1 MEHGLVVILRGVVRT
16 LLSFLGG
23 FAGYQLAQY
32 LRDQVF
38 QEIPLLRNYWPWGN
52 FSANIA
58 FLGFLIILMAG
69 IGYLATP
76 LFLRAL
82 LRFGLLFESQLQS
95 ISWTDLTVGIVGL
108 IIGLLVANLLALPFA
123 DFPGVG
129 SYIAVLLNVV
139 LGYTFVRIFLKR
151 REDIVNMVS
160 TVGEL
165 KGRILPKVRRI
176 RGGKEEKE
184 ITLSSDG
191 MDVKILDTSVAI
203 DGRILDVASTG
214 FLEGILVLPRFVL
227 TELQGVAD
235 SSDPTRRTR
244 GRRGLDAVN
253 ELQKLATLR
262 VEILEISLKELQVD
276 SVDQGLVALAKQ
288 ISGKIITT
296 DYNLNKIA
304 QIQGI
309 SVLNVNDLAN
319 ALKPMLLPGESVTV
333 DLIREGKE
341 PHQGVGYLDDGT
353 MIVVEEGD
361 RYVGRRVDVVVTSML
376 QTSAGRMVFGRL
388 RRDSH
393 L

>member
-108 IIGLLVANLLALPFA
+108 IICLLVANLLALPFA